1 MCKGVNNMAQEE
13 KQVTQQQQQDQQ
25 NSDMT
30 IAEEAAKL
38 ISEKDKRIKELET
51 EMARAK
57 LYRTVDTE
65 EEPVPTREDYLK
77 VLSASD
83 TTNYDYAEAV
93 IGLRQL
99 ELLEGRPDPL
109 GEDGEDV
116 AAFLQGILEDCNGDK
131 TAFPALYGARLG
143 QDLPADAAAYKK
155 AIHK

>member
-1 MCKGVNNMAQEE
+1 MAQDE
-13 KQVTQQQQQDQQ
+13 KQKNNEQQQDQQ

-51 EMARAK
+51 EIARAK

-99 ELLEGRPDPL
+99 ELLKGRPDPL

-116 AAFLQGILEDCNGDK
+116 AAFLQSIIEDCNGDK

-155 AIHK
+155 AVHK